1 MKINYLLSRKLGSI
15 AQDLVLRRALIV
27 FVTIRLSLSLLAAII
42 LWLYPIPRTPDE
54 RLRPYLGIVPIT
66 GGMAELLL
74 GAWQRFDT
82 MHYLKIAT
90 YGYSP
95 EGGSSVFPPLYPMS
109 IRILGKAIG
118 NNYLLA
124 ALSISN
130 LAYLGMLILLYKLA
144 EQEVGE
150 QTAWRSMWYISI
162 FPTAFF
168 LLAAYTEAP
177 FLLFAIAALYC
188 ARKGKWNLAGIMAL
202 LASLTR
208 LQGCILFFPLAY
220 EYLERRDFRLR
231 NLAWSGLSVFSAPVG
246 LGGFV
251 LFRYFN
257 GYPPL
262 RETYEVHWASTAAF
276 PWESLVRAGRTF
288 LAGRSAP
295 ADVLDL
301 IFVCFFIFL
310 TVIACRR
317 LPQIYGIYMVIAILF
332 LLSRTNAIHPLLGMS
347 RFVLSLFPAFI
358 LLATTA
364 QNSLI
369 NRLIVYPSVI
379 LLVYL
384 TGQFVMW
391 GWVG

>member
-1 MKINYLLSRKLGSI
+1 MKVNDSLSRKLGSI
-15 AQDLVLRRALIV
+15 AQDLALRRALIV
-27 FVTIRLSLSLLAAII
+27 FVTMRLSLSLLAAII
-42 LWLYPIPRTPDE
+42 LGLHPIPRAPDE
-54 RLRPYLGIVPIT
+54 RLRPYLGIAPIT

-90 YGYSP
+90 HVYSL
-95 EGGSSVFPPLYPMS
+95 EGGNGVFPPLYPLS

-118 NNYLLA
+118 NHYLLA

-130 LAYLGMLILLYKLA
+130 LAYLGMLILLYKLT
-144 EQEVGE
+144 EQELDE
-150 QTAWRSMWYISI
+150 KTAWRSMWYISI

-177 FLLFAIAALYC
+177 FLLFTIAALYC

-208 LQGCILFFPLAY
+208 LQGCILFFPLAC
-220 EYLERRDFRLR
+220 EYLEQRDFRLR
-231 NLAWSGLSVFSAPVG
+231 NLTWSGLSVFLAPVG
-246 LGGFV
+246 LVSFV
-251 LFRYFN
+251 LFRYFK

-262 RETYEVHWASTAAF
+262 RETYEVHWTSTTVF

-288 LAGRSAP
+288 LASQSAP
-295 ADVLDL
+295 ADVFDL
-301 IFVCFFIFL
+301 IFVCFFTFL
-310 TVIACRR
+310 TVVACRR
-317 LPQIYGIYMVIAILF
+317 LPRIYGIYMATTILF

-358 LLATTA
+358 LLAIA
-364 QNSLI
+364 GQNSLT
-369 NRLIVYPSVI
+369 NRLIVYPSVM

>member
-15 AQDLVLRRALIV
+15 AQDLALRRALIV
-27 FVTIRLSLSLLAAII
+27 SVTMRLSLSLLAAVI
-42 LWLYPIPRTPDE
+42 LWLHPIPRTPDE

-90 YGYSP
+90 HGYPP
-95 EGGSSVFPPLYPMS
+95 EGGNSVFPPLYPLS

-118 NNYLLA
+118 SNYLIA

-130 LAYLGMLILLYKLA
+130 LAYLGMLILLYKLTR
-144 EQEVGE
+144 QELDE
-150 QTAWRSMWYISI
+150 QTARRSMWYISI

-177 FLLFAIAALYC
+177 FLLFTIAALYW

-202 LASLTR
+202 LASLAR

-220 EYLERRDFRLR
+220 EYLEQRDFRFR
-231 NLAWSGLSVFSAPVG
+231 NLTWSGLSVFSAPVG
-246 LGGFV
+246 LVSFV

-262 RETYEVHWASTAAF
+262 RETYEVYWAFTAAF
-276 PWESLVRAGRTF
+276 PWESLAKAGRTF
-288 LAGRSAP
+288 LASRSAP

-301 IFVCFFIFL
+301 IFVCFFTFL
-310 TVIACRR
+310 TVMACRR
-317 LPQIYGIYMVIAILF
+317 LPRIYGIYMATTILF

-358 LLATTA
+358 LLAIA
-364 QNSLI
+364 GQNSLT
-369 NRLIVYPSVI
+369 NRLIVYPSVM

>member
-1 MKINYLLSRKLGSI
+1 MKVNYSLSRKLGSI
-15 AQDLVLRRALIV
+15 AQDLALRRALIV
-27 FVTIRLSLSLLAAII
+27 FVTMRLSLSLLAAII
-42 LWLYPIPRTPDE
+42 LGLHPIPRAPDE
-54 RLRPYLGIVPIT
+54 RLRPYLGIAPIT
-66 GGMAELLL
+66 SGMAELLL

-90 YGYSP
+90 HGYSP
-95 EGGSSVFPPLYPMS
+95 EGGNGVFPPLYPLS

-118 NNYLLA
+118 NHYLLA

-130 LAYLGMLILLYKLA
+130 LAYLGMLILLYKLT
-144 EQEVGE
+144 EQELDE
-150 QTAWRSMWYISI
+150 ETAWRSMWYISI

-177 FLLFAIAALYC
+177 FLLFIIAALYC

-208 LQGCILFFPLAY
+208 LQGCILFFPLAC
-220 EYLERRDFRLR
+220 EYLEQRDFRLR
-231 NLAWSGLSVFSAPVG
+231 NLTWSGLSVFLAPVG
-246 LGGFV
+246 LVSFV
-251 LFRYFN
+251 LFRYFK
-257 GYPPL
+257 GYLPL
-262 RETYEVHWASTAAF
+262 RETYEVHWTSTTVF

-288 LAGRSAP
+288 LASQSAP
-295 ADVLDL
+295 ADVFDL
-301 IFVCFFIFL
+301 IFVCFFTFL
-310 TVIACRR
+310 TVVACRR
-317 LPQIYGIYMVIAILF
+317 LPRIYGIYMVTTILF

-358 LLATTA
+358 LLAMA
-364 QNSLI
+364 GHNSLF
-369 NRLIVYPSVI
+369 NRLIVYPSVT
-379 LLVYL
+379 LLIYL

>member
-1 MKINYLLSRKLGSI
+1 MRISYSLLRKPASI
-15 AQDLVLRRALIV
+15 ARDLALRRALIV
-27 FVTIRLSLSLLAAII
+27 FLTMRLGLSLLAAII
-42 LWLYPIPRTPDE
+42 LWLHPIPRTPDE
-54 RLRPYLGIVPIT
+54 RLRPYLGIAPIT

-82 MHYLKIAT
+82 MHYLRIAT

-95 EGGSSVFPPLYPMS
+95 ESCNTVFPPLYPLS
-109 IRILGKAIG
+109 TRILGRVIG
-118 NNYLLA
+118 NNYLIA

-130 LAYLGMLILLYKLA
+130 LAYLGMLILFYKLT
-144 EQEVGE
+144 EQELDE

-177 FLLFAIAALYC
+177 FLLFTIASLYC
-188 ARKGKWNLAGIMAL
+188 ARKGKWSLAGIMAL

-208 LQGCILFFPLAY
+208 LQGCTLFFPLAY
-220 EYLERRDFRLR
+220 EYLEQRDFKLR
-231 NLAWSGLSVFSAPVG
+231 SLTWSGLSVFSAPVG
-246 LGGFV
+246 LVSFV

-257 GYPPL
+257 GYLPL
-262 RETYEVHWASTAAF
+262 RETYEVRWASTSAF

-288 LAGRSAP
+288 LAGQSAP

-310 TVIACRR
+310 TVMACRR
-317 LPQIYGIYMVIAILF
+317 LPRTYGIYTATTILL
-332 LLSRTNAIHPLLGMS
+332 LLSRTMAFHPLVSMS

-358 LLATTA
+358 LLAIA
-364 QNSLI
+364 GQNSLT
-369 NRLIVYPSVI
+369 NRLIVYPSVM

>member
-1 MKINYLLSRKLGSI
+1 MKVNYPLSRKLVSL
-15 AQDLVLRRALIV
+15 AQDLALRRALIV
-27 FVTIRLSLSLLAAII
+27 FVTMRLSLSLLAAII
-42 LWLYPIPRTPDE
+42 LWLHPIARTSDE
-54 RLRPYLGIVPIT
+54 RLRPYLGIAPIT

-90 YGYSP
+90 HGYSP
-95 EGGSSVFPPLYPMS
+95 EGGNSVFPPLYPLSM
-109 IRILGKAIG
+109 RILGKAIG
-118 NNYLLA
+118 NNYLIA

-130 LAYLGMLILLYKLA
+130 LAYLGMLILLYKLTG
-144 EQEVGE
+144 QELDE
-150 QTAWRSMWYISI
+150 QTAWRSIWYISI

-177 FLLFAIAALYC
+177 FLLFTIAALYC

-208 LQGCILFFPLAY
+208 LQGCILLFPLTY
-220 EYLERRDFRLR
+220 EYLEQRDFRLC
-231 NLAWSGLSVFSAPVG
+231 NLIWSGLAVFSAPVG
-246 LGGFV
+246 LVSFV

-262 RETYEVHWASTAAF
+262 RETYEVYWASTAVF
-276 PWESLVRAGRTF
+276 PWESLARAGHTL
-288 LAGRSAP
+288 LAGRSAL

-301 IFVCFFIFL
+301 IFVCFFTFL

-317 LPQIYGIYMVIAILF
+317 LPRIYGIYMATTILF

-358 LLATTA
+358 LLAIA
-364 QNSLI
+364 GQNSLT
-369 NRLIVYPSVI
+369 NRLIVYLSVM

>member
-1 MKINYLLSRKLGSI
+1 MKVNYSLSRKPGSI
-15 AQDLVLRRALIV
+15 AQDLALRRALIV
-27 FVTIRLSLSLLAAII
+27 FVTMRLSLSLLAAII
-42 LWLYPIPRTPDE
+42 LGLHPIPRAPDE
-54 RLRPYLGIVPIT
+54 RLRPYLGIAPIT

-82 MHYLKIAT
+82 MHYLKIVT
-90 YGYSP
+90 HGYSP
-95 EGGSSVFPPLYPMS
+95 EGGNGVFPPLYPLS

-118 NNYLLA
+118 NHYLLA

-130 LAYLGMLILLYKLA
+130 LAYLGMLILLYKLT
-144 EQEVGE
+144 EQELDE
-150 QTAWRSMWYISI
+150 KTAWRSMWYISI

-177 FLLFAIAALYC
+177 FLLFTIAALYC

-208 LQGCILFFPLAY
+208 LQGCILFFPLAC
-220 EYLERRDFRLR
+220 EYLEQRDFRLR
-231 NLAWSGLSVFSAPVG
+231 NLTWSGLSVFLAPVG
-246 LGGFV
+246 LVSFV
-251 LFRYFN
+251 LFRYFR

-262 RETYEVHWASTAAF
+262 RETYEVHWTSTTVF

-288 LAGRSAP
+288 LASQSAP
-295 ADVLDL
+295 ADVFDL
-301 IFVCFFIFL
+301 IFVCFFTFL
-310 TVIACRR
+310 TVVACRR
-317 LPQIYGIYMVIAILF
+317 LPRIYGIYMATTILF

-358 LLATTA
+358 LLAMA
-364 QNSLI
+364 GHNSLF

-379 LLVYL
+379 LLIYL

>member
-1 MKINYLLSRKLGSI
+1 MKANYPLSRKLGSI
-15 AQDLVLRRALIV
+15 TQDLALRRALIV
-27 FVTIRLSLSLLAAII
+27 FVTMRLSLSLLAVII
-42 LWLYPIPRTPDE
+42 LGLHPVPRTPDE
-54 RLRPYLGIVPIT
+54 RLRPYLGMAPIT

-90 YGYSP
+90 QGYSL
-95 EGGSSVFPPLYPMS
+95 ESGNTVFPPLYPLS
-109 IRILGKAIG
+109 IRILAEAIG
-118 NNYLLA
+118 NHYLIA
-124 ALSISN
+124 ALSVSN
-130 LAYLGMLILLYKLA
+130 LAYLGMLLLLHRLA
-144 EQEVGE
+144 ERELDE
-150 QTAWRSMWYISI
+150 KIAWQSMWYISI

-177 FLLFAIAALYC
+177 FLLFTIASLYC
-188 ARKGKWNLAGIMAL
+188 ARKGKWSPAGIMAL

-220 EYLERRDFRLR
+220 EYLEQRAFRLR
-231 NLAWSGLSVFSAPVG
+231 NLTWSGLSVFSAPVG
-246 LGGFV
+246 LVSFV

-262 RETYEVHWASTAAF
+262 RETYEIHWASTAAF
-276 PWESLVRAGRTF
+276 PWDSLVRAGRTF
-288 LAGRSAP
+288 LAGQSAP

-301 IFVCFFIFL
+301 IFVCFFAFL

-317 LPQIYGIYMVIAILF
+317 LPRMYGIYMATTLLF
-332 LLSRTNAIHPLLGMS
+332 LLARTNAIHPLLGMS
-347 RFVLSLFPAFI
+347 RSVLSLFPAFI
-358 LLATTA
+358 LLAIA
-364 QNSLI
+364 GQNSLM